1 MPYSQFTSLRA
12 FKKQFQLTEKN
23 TPFFETVVPMEP
35 TDWLRQTLGRVL
47 SQQTAY
53 FSEKSRSEAIV
64 FPVLLELQ
72 HLNNYQ
78 FALYSG
84 AFIEADKEKGLNGEC
99 DFVLSRGEHNIEIST
114 PFFCIVEAKDN
125 DLELGIPQCAA
136 QMLGARIFNKMEDL
150 ETPVIYGCV
159 TTGEH
164 WLLLKLDGQT
174 FFVDSN
180 RYYLKDLPELL
191 GALNMVV
198 RQSY

>member
-99 DFVLSRGEHNIEIST
+99 NFVLSRGEHSIEIST

-125 DLELGIPQCAA
+125 DLELGVSRSARRRCSVPAFSTKWKTLKRLSYTAA
-136 QMLGARIFNKMEDL
+136 
-150 ETPVIYGCV
+150 
-159 TTGEH
+159 
-164 WLLLKLDGQT
+164 
-174 FFVDSN
+174 
-180 RYYLKDLPELL
+180 
-191 GALNMVV
+191 
-198 RQSY
+198 